1 MLLTPVT
8 RGRLRWGVSP
18 YRSFRA
24 LLPALLLALPV
35 AGASP
40 ASDLFTS
47 ATQQVTRE
55 YYGWSTADLKAL
67 SEKYDALLRVK
78 CSQEGDACSYATG
91 RTVLEDMFKEFG
103 DAHTN
108 VRDPEGAERLR
119 EVTQDL
125 AVQRTGA
132 RLARA
137 EGGLLVVSVIPG
149 SPAET
154 EGLRVFDLVTT
165 VNGQAAGKRG
175 GENAAVGPNEFIRL
189 ERAAQP
195 IRVTVRRP
203 ASPEL
208 TLTLS
213 TQPLLARD
221 VPTLAWAGADGKVAV
236 ITYPTFLPS
245 DASQLFLDR
254 LNEAQAAGARELIVD
269 LRYNGGGSL
278 TECVAA
284 ASVFAPVEYR
294 SQTRYNGRIST
305 YSYTGVNGTRGHF
318 LNMKTVAPDSA
329 VWKGPTAVLVGPN
342 TASCAEVFT
351 YYAQRAGAIAVG
363 EKTRG
368 VGNSGVIFDPLPDGG
383 VVSVTVLRAFNER
396 NEALP
401 DAITPDVL
409 APGDIAALID
419 QGRDVTLEAA
429 LQALAARAAR

>member
-1 MLLTPVT
+1 M
-8 RGRLRWGVSP
+8 
-18 YRSFRA
+18 
-24 LLPALLLALPV
+24 

-40 ASDLFTS
+40 ASDLFQS

-78 CSQEGDACSYATG
+78 CSQEGEACSYATG
-91 RTVLEDMFKEFG
+91 RNVLQDMFKEFG

-108 VRDPEGAERLR
+108 VRDAEGAERLR

-132 RLARA
+132 RLARV
-137 EGGLLVVSVIPG
+137 EGGLLVVSIIPG

-195 IRVTVRRP
+195 IRVTVRRH

-208 TLTLS
+208 NLTVP
-213 TQPLLARD
+213 TQALLARD
-221 VPTLAWAGADGKVAV
+221 VPTLAWTGADGKVAV

-254 LNEAQAAGARELIVD
+254 LTEAQAAGARELVVD

-294 SQTRYNGRIST
+294 SQTRYNGKLST

-318 LNMKTVAPDSA
+318 LNMKTVPADSA

-383 VVSVTVLRAFNER
+383 VVSVTVLRAFNEK

-409 APGDIAALID
+409 APGDIGALIE

>member
-1 MLLTPVT
+1 M
-8 RGRLRWGVSP
+8 
-18 YRSFRA
+18 
-24 LLPALLLALPV
+24 PV

-40 ASDLFTS
+40 ASDLFQS

-78 CSQEGDACSYATG
+78 CSQEGEACSYATG
-91 RTVLEDMFKEFG
+91 RNVLQDMFKEFG

-108 VRDPEGAERLR
+108 VRDAEGAERLR

-132 RLARA
+132 RLARV
-137 EGGLLVVSVIPG
+137 EGGLLVVSIIPG

-195 IRVTVRRP
+195 IRVTVRRH

-208 TLTLS
+208 NLTVP
-213 TQPLLARD
+213 TQALLARD
-221 VPTLAWAGADGKVAV
+221 VPTLAWTGADGKVAV

-254 LNEAQAAGARELIVD
+254 LTEAQAAGARELVVD

-294 SQTRYNGRIST
+294 SQTRYNGKLST

-318 LNMKTVAPDSA
+318 LNMKTVPADSA

-383 VVSVTVLRAFNER
+383 VVSVTVLRAFNEK

-409 APGDIAALID
+409 APGDIGALIE

>member
-1 MLLTPVT
+1 VP
-8 RGRLRWGVSP
+8 P

-40 ASDLFTS
+40 ASDLFQS

-55 YYGWSTADLKAL
+55 YYGWSTVDLKAL
-67 SEKYDALLRVK
+67 SEKYNALLRVK
-78 CSQEGDACSYATG
+78 CSQEGEACSYATG
-91 RTVLEDMFKEFG
+91 RNVLQDMFKELG

-132 RLARA
+132 RLVRV
-137 EGGLLVVSVIPG
+137 EGGLLVVSIIPG

-154 EGLRVFDLVTT
+154 EGLRVFDLLTT
-165 VNGQAAGKRG
+165 VNGQAAGKRA
-175 GENAAVGPNEFIRL
+175 GENAPIGPNEFIPL

-208 TLTLS
+208 SLTLS
-213 TQPLLARD
+213 TRSLLARD
-221 VPTLAWAGADGKVAV
+221 VPTLAWAGADSKVAV

-254 LNEAQAAGARELIVD
+254 LKEAQAGGARELIVD

-294 SQTRYNGRIST
+294 SQTLANGRLST

-318 LNMKTVAPDSA
+318 LNMKTVPSDSA
-329 VWKGPTAVLVGPN
+329 VWKGPAAVLVGPN

-383 VVSVTVLRAFNER
+383 VVSVTVLRAFNEK

-401 DAITPDVL
+401 DSITPDVL
-409 APGDIAALID
+409 APGDIAALTE

>member
-1 MLLTPVT
+1 M
-8 RGRLRWGVSP
+8 P
-18 YRSFRA
+18 YNRFPRA
-24 LLPALLLALPV
+24 LFPALLLALPV

-40 ASDLFTS
+40 ASDLFQS
-47 ATQQVTRE
+47 ATRQVARE

-67 SEKYDALLRVK
+67 SEKYDALLRVR
-78 CSQEGDACSYATG
+78 CSDQGEACPYATG
-91 RTVLEDMFKEFG
+91 RDVLTDLFKEFG

-137 EGGLLVVSVIPG
+137 EGGLLVVSIIPG
-149 SPAET
+149 SPAEAG
-154 EGLRVFDLVTT
+154 GLRVFDLVTT
-165 VNGQAAGKRG
+165 VNGAAAGKRG
-175 GENAAVGPNEFIRL
+175 GENAPIGPNDFIRL
-189 ERAAQP
+189 ERAAEP

-208 TLTLS
+208 TLSLS
-213 TQPLLARD
+213 TQSLLARD
-221 VPTLAWAGADGKVAV
+221 VPTLAWTGTDGKVAV
-236 ITYPTFLPS
+236 ISYPTFLPS
-245 DASQLFLDR
+245 DASQLFLAR
-254 LNEAQAAGARELIVD
+254 LKEAQAAGARELIVD

-284 ASVFAPVEYR
+284 ASVFAPVEYK
-294 SQTRYNGRIST
+294 SQTRYNGRLST
-305 YSYTGVNGTRGHF
+305 YSFTGVNGTRGNF
-318 LNMKTVAPDSA
+318 LNMKTVPPGSA
-329 VWKGPTAVLVGPN
+329 VWKGPVAVLVGPN

-368 VGNSGVIFDPLPDGG
+368 VGNSGVVFEPLPDGG
-383 VVSVTVLRAFNER
+383 VVSVTVLRAFNEKG
-396 NEALP
+396 EALP
-401 DAITPDVL
+401 DSITPDVL
-409 APGDIAALID
+409 APGDIVALTE

-429 LQALAARAAR
+429 LQALATRAAK

>member
-1 MLLTPVT
+1 MPLHRFP
-8 RGRLRWGVSP
+8 
-18 YRSFRA
+18 RA
-24 LLPALLLALPV
+24 LFPALLLALSV

-40 ASDLFTS
+40 ASDLFKS
-47 ATQQVTRE
+47 ATEQVTRE

-67 SEKYDALLRVK
+67 SEKYDALLRVR
-78 CSQEGDACSYATG
+78 CSDQGEACSYATG
-91 RTVLEDMFKEFG
+91 RDVLTDLFKEFG

-137 EGGLLVVSVIPG
+137 EGGLLVVSIIPG
-149 SPAET
+149 SPAEAG
-154 EGLRVFDLVTT
+154 GLRVFDLVTT
-165 VNGQAAGKRG
+165 VNGEAAGKRG
-175 GENAAVGPNEFIRL
+175 GANAPVGPNEFIRL

-208 TLTLS
+208 TLSLNTHS
-213 TQPLLARD
+213 LLARD
-221 VPTLAWAGADGKVAV
+221 VPTLAWTGADGKVAV
-236 ITYPTFLPS
+236 ISYPSFLPS
-245 DASQLFLDR
+245 DASQLFLAR
-254 LNEAQAAGARELIVD
+254 LKEAQAAGARELIVD

-284 ASVFAPVEYR
+284 ASVFAPVEYK
-294 SQTRYNGRIST
+294 SQTRYNGRLST
-305 YSYTGVNGTRGHF
+305 YSFTGVNGTRGNF
-318 LNMKTVAPDSA
+318 LNMKAVPSGSA

-368 VGNSGVIFDPLPDGG
+368 VGNSGVVFGPLPDGG
-383 VVSVTVLRAFNER
+383 VVSVTVLRAFNEKG
-396 NEALP
+396 ETLP
-401 DAITPDVL
+401 DTITPDVL
-409 APGDIAALID
+409 APGDIVALTE

-429 LQALAARAAR
+429 LQALAAQAAR

>member
-1 MLLTPVT
+1 M
-8 RGRLRWGVSP
+8 P
-18 YRSFRA
+18 YNRFPHA
-24 LLPALLLALPV
+24 LFPALLLALPV

-40 ASDLFTS
+40 ASDLFQS
-47 ATQQVTRE
+47 ATRQVARE

-67 SEKYDALLRVK
+67 SEKYDALLRVR
-78 CSQEGDACSYATG
+78 CSDQGEACPYATG
-91 RTVLEDMFKEFG
+91 RDVLTDLFKEFG

-137 EGGLLVVSVIPG
+137 EGGLLVVSIIPG
-149 SPAET
+149 SPAEAG
-154 EGLRVFDLVTT
+154 GLRVFDLVTT
-165 VNGQAAGKRG
+165 VNGAAAGKRG
-175 GENAAVGPNEFIRL
+175 GENAPVGPNDFIRL
-189 ERAAQP
+189 ERAAEP

-208 TLTLS
+208 TLSLS
-213 TQPLLARD
+213 TQSLLARD
-221 VPTLAWAGADGKVAV
+221 VPTLAWTGADGKVAV
-236 ITYPTFLPS
+236 ISYPTFLPS
-245 DASQLFLDR
+245 DASQLFLAR
-254 LNEAQAAGARELIVD
+254 LKEAQAAGARELIVD

-284 ASVFAPVEYR
+284 ASVFAPVEYK
-294 SQTRYNGRIST
+294 SQTRYNGRLST
-305 YSYTGVNGTRGHF
+305 YSFTGVNGTRGNF
-318 LNMKTVAPDSA
+318 LNMKTVPPGSA
-329 VWKGPTAVLVGPN
+329 VWKGPVAVLVGPN

-368 VGNSGVIFDPLPDGG
+368 VGNSGVVFEPLPDGG
-383 VVSVTVLRAFNER
+383 VVSVTVLRAFNEKG
-396 NEALP
+396 EALP
-401 DAITPDVL
+401 DSITPDVL
-409 APGDIAALID
+409 APGDIVALTE

-429 LQALAARAAR
+429 LQALATRAAK

>member
-1 MLLTPVT
+1 MPLAPATC
-8 RGRLRWGVSP
+8 GGLRWGVSTS
-18 YRSFRA
+18 RCLRA

-40 ASDLFTS
+40 ASDLFRS
-47 ATQQVTRE
+47 ATEQVARE

-67 SEKYDALLRVK
+67 SEKYDALLRVR
-78 CSQEGDACSYATG
+78 CSDQGEACSYATG
-91 RTVLEDMFKEFG
+91 REVLTSLFKEFG

-137 EGGLLVVSVIPG
+137 EGGLLVVSIIPG
-149 SPAET
+149 SPAEAD
-154 EGLRVFDLVTT
+154 GLRVFDLVTT
-165 VNGQAAGKRG
+165 VNGQAAGKRR
-175 GENAAVGPNEFIRL
+175 GENAPVGPNEFIRL

-203 ASPEL
+203 ARPEL
-208 TLTLS
+208 TVTLR

-221 VPTLAWAGADGKVAV
+221 VPTLSWAGMDGKVAV

-254 LNEAQAAGARELIVD
+254 LNEAQAAGARELVVD

-294 SQTRYNGRIST
+294 SQTRYNGRLST

-318 LNMKTVAPDSA
+318 LNLKTVPPNSA
-329 VWKGPTAVLVGPN
+329 VWRGPAAVLVGPD

-368 VGNSGVIFDPLPDGG
+368 VGNSGVVFDSLPDGG
-383 VVSVTVLRAFNER
+383 VVSVTVLRAFNEAG
-396 NEALP
+396 EPLP
-401 DAITPDVL
+401 ERITPDVL
-409 APGDIAALID
+409 APGDIAALTE